1 MSYALDFKSQSERQH
16 NPVSLEPMSIKI
28 HHPHDSLFR
37 AGMSNLSVAKD
48 VMKTHLPK
56 NIVEKTDWNSVQL
69 TNKSYV
75 DKYLRHLQ
83 TDMVYSC
90 RINGTESYIYV
101 LIEHQSKPDPLLS
114 FRMLQYNVIMMR
126 EHLDQGNK
134 KLPLIANLV
143 LYSGEQSPYPHSTDI
158 YDCFEE
164 PQEARD
170 ILFKPLQLI
179 DLGQAKEEELM
190 SHGKARLLELLLKQS
205 RERTFYKWLQGH
217 RQEVVALFETDY
229 WEGALLYILSEEEEY
244 DDDTLL
250 AEIISAKPS
259 KKKDIMNAAQRLI
272 DKGEAIGIQLGMKN
286 RDVQIAERMLKA
298 GEPQEKVTQFTGLS
312 AKEVAAIS
320 DRLNP
325 SKN

>member
-1 MSYALDFKSQSERQH
+1 MSV
-16 NPVSLEPMSIKI
+16 NI

-48 VMKTHLPK
+48 VMKMHLHK
-56 NIVEKTDWNSVQL
+56 SIVEKTDWNSVQL

-75 DKYLRHLQ
+75 DQYLKHLQ
-83 TDMVYSC
+83 ADMVYSC

-101 LIEHQSKPDPLLS
+101 LIEHQSTPDPLLA
-114 FRMLQYNVIMMR
+114 FRMLQYNVMMMR

-143 LYSGEQSPYPHSTDI
+143 VYSGTESPYPHSTDL

-170 ILFKPLQLI
+170 ILFKPVQLI
-179 DLGQAKEEELM
+179 DLGQVEEEELM
-190 SHGKARLLELLLKQS
+190 GHGEARLLELLLKQS
-205 RERTFYKWLQGH
+205 REHTFYKWLQEH

-272 DKGEAIGIQLGMKN
+272 DKGEAIGMKLGMKN
-286 RDVQIAERMLKA
+286 RDVQIAERLLLKGMDIPFIA
-298 GEPQEKVTQFTGLS
+298 DTTGLPV
-312 AKEVAAIS
+312 KEIQKIS
-320 DRLNP
+320 DRLNR